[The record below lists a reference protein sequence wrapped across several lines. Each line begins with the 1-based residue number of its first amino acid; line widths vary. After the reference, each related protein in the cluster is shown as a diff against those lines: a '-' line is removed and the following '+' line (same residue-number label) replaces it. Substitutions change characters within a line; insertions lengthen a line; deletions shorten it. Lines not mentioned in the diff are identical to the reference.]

1 VRIRSIAL
9 TLFVAVALVGSSAAA
24 YVLPVRHVVR
34 KVNARLNGV
43 HSLQVALVGRAR
55 SGDAPDATVAVAE
68 RWVFQRA
75 TRGARVDVNG
85 PGGRTAS
92 WSRGGSASG
101 DAALL
106 PSMPERVVFGRL
118 FGDGDIEALARD
130 LGVDMQR
137 QRLGLIGDR
146 PAIVLGSAAPGDEG
160 AQIWIDRDDY
170 HVVRVRWRDVD
181 RRPVDLELGSWQ
193 GPPTRGLFPQRVR
206 VVIGGRWARVM
217 EADDLRSKAG
227 G

>member
-1 VRIRSIAL
+1 MNIRSIVL
-9 TLFVAVALVGSSAAA
+9 TLTVALAVTPAAA

-34 KVNARLNGV
+34 KANARLNGI

-68 RWVFQRA
+68 RWIFQRS
-75 TRGARVDVNG
+75 TRSVRVDVNG
-85 PGGRTAS
+85 PGGRTAA
-92 WSRGGSASG
+92 WSLGGSASG
-101 DAALL
+101 DGALL

-118 FGDGDIEALARD
+118 FADGDVEALARD
-130 LGVDMQR
+130 LGVDTQR

-146 PAIVLGSAAPGDEG
+146 PAIVLGSATPDDEG

-170 HVVRVRWRDVD
+170 HVLRVRWRDVD
-181 RRPVDLELGSWQ
+181 RQPVELDLSGWE

-206 VVIGGRWARVM
+206 VVIGGRWVRVM
-217 EADDLRSKAG
+217 EADDLRSQAG
-227 G
+227 R